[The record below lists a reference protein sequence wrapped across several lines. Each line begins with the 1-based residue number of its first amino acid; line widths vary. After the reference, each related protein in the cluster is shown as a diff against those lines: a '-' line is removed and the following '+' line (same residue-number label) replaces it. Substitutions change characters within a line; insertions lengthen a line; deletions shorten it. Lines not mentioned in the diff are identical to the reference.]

1 MLLAVDCGNTNIVFA
16 VYDNTADVSRQLGC
30 WRIATDVSRSG
41 DDYTVWLGQMMSAAN
56 LANDMVSGIV
66 VASVVPEI
74 TPHLV
79 MMARTGFS
87 LDPMLIG
94 DAGVDLG
101 ITVDIDN
108 PSQAGA
114 DRLVNAVA
122 AKHYHQVPA
131 IILDFGTATTLDLV
145 RADGAYAGGIIAPGV
160 HVSVDALYKAAARLP
175 RLDVKPWDH
184 TLPVLGRDTTSAMES
199 GIFWG
204 YVGMI
209 EGLITRL
216 RTEQGVELPAIATGG
231 LASLFAPHLP
241 MISAVDADLTLRG
254 LVAIYNLNNESNSA
268 ITAHSNKVDC

>member
-16 VYDNTADVSRQLGC
+16 LYDNKADASSQLGC
-30 WRIATDVSRSG
+30 WRITTETSRSS
-41 DDYTVWLGQMMSAAN
+41 DEYVVWLAQMMAEAN
-56 LANDMVSGIV
+56 LAKDKVSGIII
-66 VASVVPEI
+66 ASVVPEI
-74 TPHLV
+74 TPQLV
-79 MMARTGFS
+79 MMARTGFG
-87 LDPMLIG
+87 LDAMMIG
-94 DAGVDLG
+94 DDDVDLG
-101 ITVDIDN
+101 IVVDISN

-175 RLDVKPWDH
+175 HLDVKPWDQ
-184 TLPVLGRDTTSAMES
+184 TLPVLGRDTISAMES

-209 EGLITRL
+209 EGLIARL
-216 RTEQGVELPAIATGG
+216 RTEQGADLQAIATGG

-241 MISAVDADLTLRG
+241 MIASVDPNLTLRG
-254 LVAIYNLNNESNSA
+254 LVAIYNLN
-268 ITAHSNKVDC
+268 K

>member
-16 VYDNTADVSRQLGC
+16 LYDNIGDSSRQLGC
-30 WRIATDVSRSG
+30 WRIETQASRSS
-41 DDYTVWLGQMMSAAN
+41 DHYMVWLGQMMAQGNFAKDS
-56 LANDMVSGIV
+56 VSGIV
-66 VASVVPEI
+66 IASVVPDI

-79 MMARTGFS
+79 MMARSGFD
-87 LDPMLIG
+87 LEPVIVG
-94 DAGVDLG
+94 AEGVDLG
-101 ITVDIDN
+101 IVVDIEN

-160 HVSVDALYKAAARLP
+160 HVSVEALYQAAARLP
-175 RLDVKPWDH
+175 HLDVKPWDKS
-184 TLPVLGRDTTSAMES
+184 LPVLGKDTISAMES

-209 EGLITRL
+209 EGLVARL
-216 RTEQGVELPAIATGG
+216 RQEQGAELPAIATGG

-254 LVAIYNLNNESNSA
+254 LVAIYNLN
-268 ITAHSNKVDC
+268 T

>member
-16 VYDNTADVSRQLGC
+16 LYDNTADVSRQLGC

-41 DDYTVWLGQMMSAAN
+41 DDYTVWLGQMMAAAN
-56 LANDMVSGIV
+56 LAKDMVSGVV

-74 TPHLV
+74 TPQLV
-79 MMARTGFS
+79 MMARAGFS

-101 ITVDIDN
+101 IMVDIDN

-122 AKHYHQVPA
+122 ARHYHQVPA

-175 RLDVKPWDH
+175 RLDVKPWDR

-209 EGLITRL
+209 EGLIARL
-216 RTEQGVELPAIATGG
+216 RTEQGADLPAIATGG

-241 MISAVDADLTLRG
+241 MISAVDVDLTLRG

-268 ITAHSNKVDC
+268 VTAHQT

>member
-16 VYDNTADVSRQLGC
+16 LYDNTADVSRQLGC

-41 DDYTVWLGQMMSAAN
+41 DDYTVWLGQMMAAAN
-56 LANDMVSGIV
+56 LAKDMVSGVV

-74 TPHLV
+74 TPQLV
-79 MMARTGFS
+79 MMARAGFS

-101 ITVDIDN
+101 IMVDIDN

-175 RLDVKPWDH
+175 RLDVKPWDR

-209 EGLITRL
+209 EGLIARL
-216 RTEQGVELPAIATGG
+216 RTEQGADLPAIATGG

-241 MISAVDADLTLRG
+241 MISAVDVDLTLRG

-268 ITAHSNKVDC
+268 VTAHQT

>member
-1 MLLAVDCGNTNIVFA
+1 MLLAIDCGNTNIVFA
-16 VYDNTADVSRQLGC
+16 LYDNAGDASRQLDC
-30 WRIATDVSRSG
+30 WRIATETSRSS
-41 DDYTVWLGQMMSAAN
+41 DQYLVWLGQMMAQAN
-56 LANDMVSGIV
+56 LAKDDVTGIV
-66 VASVVPEI
+66 MASVVPNI
-74 TPHLV
+74 TPELV
-79 MMARTGFS
+79 IMARTGFD
-87 LDPMLIG
+87 LDPMIVG
-94 DAGVDLG
+94 NKDVELG
-101 ITVDIDN
+101 IVVDIDN

-122 AKHYHQVPA
+122 AKHCHQVPA

-160 HVSVDALYKAAARLP
+160 HVSVEALYQAAARLP
-175 RLDVKPWDH
+175 HLDVKPWDA

-209 EGLITRL
+209 EGLISRL
-216 RTEQGVELPAIATGG
+216 RTEQGTNLPAIATGG

-254 LVAIYNLNNESNSA
+254 LIVIYNLNN
-268 ITAHSNKVDC
+268 